1 MPINDAPDSSAPARF
16 AEPRAVRPDWYWS
29 APYIAVLIFAL
40 AMLVLV
46 WVLQRQEGETQRNA
60 LARDVQWAEQT
71 MRLHMQGTEDFLGQ
85 LARELAAGTLDADA
99 FQVRANQHI
108 ANNPELV
115 NVVWV
120 AADQR
125 VRWTAPFDTT
135 DWLVGDALSAGQ
147 GAVLRRAQELGRPTY
162 GEAYLNPRNT
172 AVLELYMPV
181 QQGREPLGAVV
192 AVYSIERM
200 VAHLVPSWFGEKYRL
215 AFVGGRG
222 EVLQAAT
229 GFGAVLFSGAVLVWL
244 CNTLASVVRGTGN
257 MQWPSAV
264 LFGVSLL
271 QIVVGGAF
279 GLGLGPAP
287 RWGMAGVALGN
298 IVAMAVADGLVV
310 ATETAQ
316 EEMEVLG
323 ANDRIQLAQLE
334 RYCKR
339 VFHLTPRQMIQKVR
353 LEHAHRL
360 LLTDIPITQVALQC
374 GYTDHSAFTRQFKA
388 LTGFTP
394 RQYRQAT
401 AQ

>member
-1 MPINDAPDSSAPARF
+1 MPINDAPESSAPARF

-147 GAVLRRAQELGRPTY
+147 GAVCSGAAVTASTRSAATRAE
-162 GEAYLNPRNT
+162 NT
-172 AVLELYMPV
+172 ASPAWT
-181 QQGREPLGAVV
+181 R
-192 AVYSIERM
+192 RM
-200 VAHLVPSWFGEKYRL
+200 
-215 AFVGGRG
+215 
-222 EVLQAAT
+222 
-229 GFGAVLFSGAVLVWL
+229 
-244 CNTLASVVRGTGN
+244 ASTT
-257 MQWPSAV
+257 SA
-264 LFGVSLL
+264 
-271 QIVVGGAF
+271 GGA
-279 GLGLGPAP
+279 
-287 RWGMAGVALGN
+287 
-298 IVAMAVADGLVV
+298 
-310 ATETAQ
+310 
-316 EEMEVLG
+316 
-323 ANDRIQLAQLE
+323 
-334 RYCKR
+334 
-339 VFHLTPRQMIQKVR
+339 
-353 LEHAHRL
+353 
-360 LLTDIPITQVALQC
+360 
-374 GYTDHSAFTRQFKA
+374 SFTR
-388 LTGFTP
+388 
-394 RQYRQAT
+394 
-401 AQ
+401 